1 MEKQSTIIRPLRTDK
16 ISFEGEKT
24 GSGGGGPAGLPDSPI
39 PVNDR
44 KTIHSWAM
52 YDWAN
57 SVYMLVITS
66 AIFPAYYNQVTRVAG
81 SDQVQFLGLTI
92 ENTALYAISLG
103 LSFGLVALF
112 SPLLSS
118 ISDNSG
124 NQKAF
129 MRFFCYM
136 GVLGCVLLFFFTGP
150 DTLYIGIWGL
160 VMATIGYSGSLVFY
174 NSFLPA
180 IASADRQDKVS
191 ARGFAYGYIGAS
203 TLLII
208 NLVIMFNEKALG
220 VTDRTLLPRLSFLL
234 TGLWWF
240 GFAQLSFRRL
250 PKGVNRRKSEGFF
263 LFNGYHELAKI
274 WKRLGSEKALRI
286 FLLAFFF
293 YSMGLQTVMYIAA
306 SFGEKEIKL
315 GITSLIAT
323 ILALEYVGIVGA
335 FLFAWLSK
343 KIGNFQALL
352 VAVTIW
358 IGICIG
364 GYLTYTATQF
374 FIVAFFIGMVM
385 GGIQTLS
392 RSTYSKLI
400 PKTQNNAGYFSF
412 YDVAEKTAMML
423 GLVLFGLLD
432 NLTGSMRN
440 SIIALVVF
448 FIIGF
453 FFLLWM
459 RRHRMDALVES

>member
-1 MEKQSTIIRPLRTDK
+1 
-16 ISFEGEKT
+16 
-24 GSGGGGPAGLPDSPI
+24 
-39 PVNDR
+39 
-44 KTIHSWAM
+44 
-52 YDWAN
+52 
-57 SVYMLVITS
+57 
-66 AIFPAYYNQVTRVAG
+66 
-81 SDQVQFLGLTI
+81 
-92 ENTALYAISLG
+92 
-103 LSFGLVALF
+103 
-112 SPLLSS
+112 
-118 ISDNSG
+118 
-124 NQKAF
+124 
-129 MRFFCYM
+129 
-136 GVLGCVLLFFFTGP
+136 
-150 DTLYIGIWGL
+150 
-160 VMATIGYSGSLVFY
+160 
-174 NSFLPA
+174 
-180 IASADRQDKVS
+180 
-191 ARGFAYGYIGAS
+191 
-203 TLLII
+203 
-208 NLVIMFNEKALG
+208 
-220 VTDRTLLPRLSFLL
+220 
-234 TGLWWF
+234 
-240 GFAQLSFRRL
+240 
-250 PKGVNRRKSEGFF
+250 VNRRKSEGFF

-274 WKRLGSEKALRI
+274 WKRLGSERALRI

-459 RRHRMDALVES
+459 RRHRMEALVES